1 MINQNKEKTDELIE
15 TQFLNFDEPFKTA
28 SGQILEKIQVA
39 YETYGK
45 LNANK
50 DNVILV
56 IHALTGDAHAAG
68 YHNKNDVRPGWWDP
82 MIGPEKALDTNKYF
96 VICTNNLGG
105 CSGPTGPS
113 SVNPSNG
120 KPYDMEFPVVT
131 VEDTVELQ
139 MKTLQALGIKGL
151 KTVIGG
157 SLAGMQT
164 LEWGIRYSDF
174 CESIIPVAAAA
185 CLNPM
190 GIAWNKIG
198 RHAIMTDQN
207 WNEGNYSKSN
217 EPSKGLMTAR
227 MIAHITYLSN
237 RIMWEKFGRRTK
249 ENENLLENVNAR
261 YEVER
266 YLDYQG
272 EKFSNRFDANS
283 YIYLSRMMDL
293 YDIKSNSTSLEDSL
307 QNLNTNCCLISF
319 ISDWLFPT
327 ECSTEI
333 AETLQEIHKKVELHT
348 VESTYGHDAF
358 LVQYE
363 KLTQIVQ
370 NFLDRVEKKDEIGI
384 HGFKIPIKTRRF
396 VLTFPSTQ
404 VSLPVLWELGKKFE
418 LEVNIIRGEVNINSG
433 WQVCEFKGDDE
444 EIESVI
450 NYIRDRGIWVDEG
463 GYGKIDHDRAEVV

>member
-1 MINQNKEKTDELIE
+1 MNSQNKDKIEELVEI
-15 TQFLNFDEPFKTA
+15 QYLNFEDPFKTT
-28 SGQILEKIQVA
+28 SGQILENIQVA

-45 LNANK
+45 LNSNK
-50 DNVILV
+50 DNAILV

-68 YHNKNDVRPGWWDP
+68 YHDKDDPRPGWWDP

-96 VICTNNLGG
+96 IICTNNLGG
-105 CSGPTGPS
+105 CSGTTGPT
-113 SVNPSNG
+113 SVNPSSG
-120 KPYDMEFPVVT
+120 KTYGMDFPVVT
-131 VEDTVELQ
+131 VEDTVRLQ
-139 MKTLQALGIKGL
+139 MKTLETLGIKGL

-164 LEWGIRYSDF
+164 LEWGISYSNF

-207 WNEGNYSKSN
+207 WNDGNYSKSKN
-217 EPSKGLMTAR
+217 PFKGLMTAR

-249 ENENLLENVNAR
+249 ENENLLEDVNAR

-293 YDIKSNSTSLEDSL
+293 YDIKSNFTSIKNALETLD
-307 QNLNTNCCLISF
+307 TNCCLISF

-333 AETLQEIHKKVELHT
+333 AETLQKIQKKVELHT

-358 LVQYE
+358 LVQYD

-370 NFLDRVEKKDEIGI
+370 NFLERVEKKDEIGI
-384 HGFKIPIKTRRF
+384 HGFKIPSKTKRF
-396 VLTFPSTQ
+396 VLTFPSNQ

-418 LEVNIIRGEVNINSG
+418 LEVNIIRGEVNTNSG

-444 EIESVI
+444 EIQSVI
-450 NYIRDRGIWVDEG
+450 NYLRDRGIWVDEG

>member
-1 MINQNKEKTDELIE
+1 MNKQNEKQSQEFVE
-15 TQFLNFDEPFKTA
+15 TEYVNFEEPFETS
-28 SGQILEKIQVA
+28 SGHTLEKLQVA
-39 YETYGK
+39 YEAYGN
-45 LNANK
+45 LNENK
-50 DNVILV
+50 DNAILV

-68 YHNKNDVRPGWWDP
+68 FNSKEDERPGWWDP
-82 MIGPEKALDTNKYF
+82 MIGPGKALDTRKYYI
-96 VICTNNLGG
+96 ICTNNLGG
-105 CSGPTGPS
+105 CSGTTGPTS
-113 SVNPSNG
+113 INPSSG
-120 KPYDMEFPVVT
+120 KPYGMNFPVVT
-131 VEDTVELQ
+131 VEDTVRLQ
-139 MKTLQALGIKGL
+139 MKTMQSLGVKGL

-185 CLNPM
+185 YLNPM

-207 WNEGNYSKSN
+207 WNNGDYDESKN
-217 EPSKGLMTAR
+217 PFKGLMTAR

-237 RIMWEKFGRRTK
+237 RIMWEKFGRRAK
-249 ENENLLENVNAR
+249 ENENLLEDVTAR

-293 YDIKSNSTSLEDSL
+293 YDMKSNAPSLKDALET
-307 QNLNTNCCLISF
+307 LNTNCCLISF

-333 AETLQEIHKKVELHT
+333 AETMQEINKKVELHT

-358 LVQYE
+358 LVQYD
-363 KLTQIVQ
+363 KLTHIVH
-370 NFLDRVEKKDEIGI
+370 NFLNRIELKKEIGI
-384 HGFKIPIKTRRF
+384 HGFDIPSETRRF

-404 VSLPVLWELGKKFE
+404 VSLPVLWELGKNFK
-418 LEVNIIRGEVNINSG
+418 LEVNIIRGEVNTNSG

-444 EIESVI
+444 EIKSVV
-450 NYIRDRGIWVDEG
+450 NYLRSRGIWVDEG

>member
-1 MINQNKEKTDELIE
+1 MNNQNKEKLNGFVE
-15 TQFLNFDEPFKTA
+15 TQFLHFDETFKTT
-28 SGQILEKIQVA
+28 SGQTLEKLQVA
-39 YETYGK
+39 YQSYGQ
-45 LNANK
+45 LNENK
-50 DNVILV
+50 DNAILV

-68 YHNKNDVRPGWWDP
+68 YYSKEDDRPGWWDP
-82 MIGPEKALDTNKYF
+82 MIGPGKALDTNKYF

-105 CSGPTGPS
+105 CSGTTGPTS
-113 SVNPSNG
+113 IDPSTS
-120 KPYDMEFPVVT
+120 KPYRMNFPVVT
-131 VEDTVELQ
+131 VEDTVRLQ
-139 MKTLQALGIKGL
+139 MKTLQSLGIKGL

-164 LEWGIRYSDF
+164 LEWGIRYSNF

-185 CLNPM
+185 YLNPM

-198 RHAIMTDQN
+198 RHAIMADQN
-207 WNEGNYSKSN
+207 WNDGNYNESKN
-217 EPSKGLMTAR
+217 PSKGLMTAR

-249 ENENLLENVNAR
+249 EDKNLLEDVNAQ

-293 YDIKSNSTSLEDSL
+293 YDVKSNFLSLKDALET
-307 QNLNTNCCLISF
+307 LNTNCCLISF

-333 AETLQEIHKKVELHT
+333 AETLQEIDKKVELHT
-348 VESTYGHDAF
+348 IESTYGHDAF
-358 LVQYE
+358 LVQYD
-363 KLTQIVQ
+363 KLTYIVR
-370 NFLDRVEKKDEIGI
+370 NFLDRIEQKKEIGI
-384 HGFKIPIKTRRF
+384 HGFKIPNKTRRF

-404 VSLPVLWELGKKFE
+404 VSMPVLWELGKDFE
-418 LEVNIIRGEVNINSG
+418 IEINIIRGEVNTNSG

-444 EIESVI
+444 EIQSVI
-450 NYIRDRGIWVDEG
+450 NYLRNRGIWVDEG

>member
-1 MINQNKEKTDELIE
+1 MNSQNKDKIEELVEI
-15 TQFLNFDEPFKTA
+15 QYLNFEDPFKTT
-28 SGQILEKIQVA
+28 SGQILENIQVA

-45 LNANK
+45 LNSNK
-50 DNVILV
+50 DNAILV

-68 YHNKNDVRPGWWDP
+68 YHDKDDPRPGWWDP

-96 VICTNNLGG
+96 IICTNNLGG
-105 CSGPTGPS
+105 CSGTTGPT
-113 SVNPSNG
+113 SVNPSSG
-120 KPYDMEFPVVT
+120 KTYGMDFPVVT
-131 VEDTVELQ
+131 VEDTVRLQ
-139 MKTLQALGIKGL
+139 MKTLETLGIKGL

-164 LEWGIRYSDF
+164 LEWGIRYSNF

-404 VSLPVLWELGKKFE
+404 VSLPVLWELGKKFD
-418 LEVNIIRGEVNINSG
+418 L
-433 WQVCEFKGDDE
+433 
-444 EIESVI
+444 
-450 NYIRDRGIWVDEG
+450 
-463 GYGKIDHDRAEVV
+463 